1 MLTGWFC
8 VLGFYFISSFFTLF
22 YLFLYFTKQIKR
34 RDRQSEIPTICG
46 SRLNDVDQ
54 NQYQANEQQGP
65 AAELVKH

>member
-1 MLTGWFC
+1 MFWD
-8 VLGFYFISSFFTLF
+8 FTLF
-22 YLFLYFTKQIKR
+22 HLFLPCFIYFYIFTKQIKR